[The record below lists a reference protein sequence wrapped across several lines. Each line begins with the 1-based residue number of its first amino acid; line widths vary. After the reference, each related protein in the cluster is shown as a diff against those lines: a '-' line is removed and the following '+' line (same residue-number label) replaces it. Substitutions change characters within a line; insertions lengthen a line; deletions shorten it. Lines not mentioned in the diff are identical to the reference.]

1 VYFDVEVGMTPAD
14 VYRVKAGDMASLA
27 RAETDPFQKTEY
39 ERLSLAYLR
48 LAEQADLNS
57 QNDVV
62 WYPDPDRPTAQ
73 AQQQQQA
80 QPPGQRKP
88 DEG

>member
-1 VYFDVEVGMTPAD
+1 MTPAD
-14 VYRVKAGDMASLA
+14 QYRVKAGDMTALA
-27 RAETDPFQKTEY
+27 RAETDPFQKAEY

-48 LAEQADLNS
+48 LANQAERNS

-62 WYPDPDRPTAQ
+62 WYDPLIDRPTKQPQ

-80 QPPGQRKP
+80 QSNTGPKSGGNSRS
-88 DEG
+88 G

>member
-1 VYFDVEVGMTPAD
+1 MTPAE

-27 RAETDPFQKTEY
+27 RAETDPVQKAEY
-39 ERLSLAYLR
+39 EKLSLAYLR
-48 LAEQADLNS
+48 LAEQADRNS

-62 WYPDPDRPTAQ
+62 WYPHPMDRPTAQ
-73 AQQQQQA
+73 TQQQQA

-88 DEG
+88 DER